1 MAKTSGLITHPL
13 PSADGPS
20 DVYLTEAREMQG
32 WRKTRLFA
40 NDKESESHSQSK
52 KSAHVENK
60 FFTAPP
66 RAGPDSDPA
75 WSTG

>member
-1 MAKTSGLITHPL
+1 
-13 PSADGPS
+13 
-20 DVYLTEAREMQG
+20 
-32 WRKTRLFA
+32 LFA

-52 KSAHVENK
+52 KSTDVENK

-75 WSTG
+75 